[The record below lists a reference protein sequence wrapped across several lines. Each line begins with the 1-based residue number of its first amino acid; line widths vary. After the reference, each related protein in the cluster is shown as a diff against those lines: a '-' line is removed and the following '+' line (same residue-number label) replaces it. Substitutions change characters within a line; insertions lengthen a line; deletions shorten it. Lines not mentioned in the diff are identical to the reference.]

1 MEMLTKTLRPQPR
14 AEVMAIDAYVPGKS
28 DVAGLA
34 KVHKLS
40 SNESPLGP
48 SPRAVEAFRAAG
60 ADLAAYPDGS
70 SRLLREAIARRYGLD
85 VEQIIC
91 ANGSDELFALLAHV
105 YLSPGDEGLYSQY
118 GFLEYP
124 ICIRAAGG
132 VPVIAD
138 ETHETADVDAL
149 LAKVSARTKL
159 VFLANPN
166 NPTGTYLPFA
176 EVKRLHAGLPS
187 DVLLVLDAA
196 YAEYVS
202 RNDYAAGIELVATS
216 ENVVMTRTFSKIYG
230 LASLRLGW
238 AYAPAAVIDALN
250 RVRAPF
256 NVNGPAIAAGVAAI
270 EDAGHV
276 ATAAEHNARWLP
288 WLTEKISALG
298 VGVTPSVANFVLLHF
313 PRQAGRTAAD
323 ADRFLSAR
331 GFVLRGVAAYGLPD
345 CLRMSVGTE
354 EANQGV
360 VAALAEFMQDG
371 PHDR

>member
-1 MEMLTKTLRPQPR
+1 MLTKTLRPQPR

-28 DVAGLA
+28 AVAGLA

-48 SPRAVEAFRAAG
+48 SPRAVEAFRAAA

-70 SRLLREAIARRYGLD
+70 SRALREVIARRYGLD
-85 VEQIIC
+85 VEQIMC
-91 ANGSDELFALLAHV
+91 GNGSDELLGLLAHV

-132 VPVIAD
+132 VPVIAE
-138 ETHETADVDAL
+138 ETQETANVDAL
-149 LAKVSARTKL
+149 LAKVSPRTKI
-159 VFLANPN
+159 VFLANPS

-176 EVKRLHAGLPS
+176 EVKRLHAGLPKN
-187 DVLLVLDAA
+187 VILTLDAA
-196 YAEYVS
+196 YAEYVT

-238 AYAPAAVIDALN
+238 AYAPAAVVDALN

-256 NVNGPAIAAGVAAI
+256 NVNGPALAAGVAAI
-270 EDAGHV
+270 EDAGFV

-298 VGVTPSVANFVLLHF
+298 VGVTPSVGNFLLLHF
-313 PRQAGRTAAD
+313 PRRAGRTAVD

-331 GFVLRGVAAYGLPD
+331 GFVLRAVAGYGLPD

-360 VAALAEFMQDG
+360 VAALAEFMQDKA
-371 PHDR
+371 P

>member
-1 MEMLTKTLRPQPR
+1 MLTKTLRPQPR

-216 ENVVMTRTFSKIYG
+216 ENVVMTRTFSKICG

-288 WLTEKISALG
+288 WLTEKIAALG

-331 GFVLRGVAAYGLPD
+331 GFVLRGVAAYGLRD